1 MSYLLNLISGMF
13 GGASYAL
20 VGYLSNSKK
29 EQFDFPKFIATI
41 AIGALNGVLTTLGG
55 AVMNIPVSPE
65 VLLPASAGV
74 AAIVTKGM
82 KIVASPSTPVSVP
95 ENSFDAKIKARE
107 GSATKT
113 ISMWDGN
120 PCQTLYIVATGK
132 TYIASRKAETP
143 EEAEVARQSN
153 IARQYSDGLMS
164 EDQVKQAGYD
174 AEKLLLQF
182 KFIWQ
187 DQAEELER
195 LKKE

>member
-1 MSYLLNLISGMF
+1 MGYITSVLSG
-13 GGASYAL
+13 L
-20 VGYLSNSKK
+20 VGGIGYAIAGYLASAQK
-29 EQFDFPKFIATI
+29 EPFNLPKFITTVVTGAISGLSSSLIGINADPVVI
-41 AIGALNGVLTTLGG
+41 AA
-55 AVMNIPVSPE
+55 
-65 VLLPASAGV
+65 ASAGV
-74 AAIVTKGM
+74 T
-82 KIVASPSTPVSVP
+82 ASTQKFVKAMIPEITNNPAPVKLSQ
-95 ENSFDAKIKARE
+95 EEKIKARE

-153 IARQYSDGLMS
+153 LARQYSDGLIS